1 MSLLESIPAAADADV
16 LPSEVDVAVVG
27 SGFSGLCMAVKLR
40 EAGIEDFVVLER
52 GDAVGGTWWFNTYP
66 GCGCDVPSHLYS
78 FSFAPNPDWTR
89 TYSRQPEIE
98 RYLARVAED
107 FDLGRSVRLGTT
119 VTGAQWD
126 DGAQRWS
133 VETDRGELSARVL
146 VSAAGALSD
155 PKNPDIDGLERFR
168 GATFHSAQW
177 DHDYDLEGKR
187 VAVIGTGASAIQF
200 VPAIAPDVAQMH
212 VFQRTAPWIMP
223 HTDRPIS
230 VRERRLYRRFPLLQ
244 KLVRGGI
251 YSARE
256 LLVLGF
262 AKQPRLMK
270 LVERLARRH
279 MDEQI
284 SDPEL
289 RRKVEPGYTIGCKRI
304 LPSNKW
310 YPALGRDNVELV
322 TDGIAEVREH
332 SIVTGA
338 GEEIAVDAIIFGTGF
353 NVTDMPVASY
363 VRGRDGRTLDEHW
376 QGSPRAHLGS
386 TVPGFPN
393 LFMLLGP
400 NTGLGH
406 SSMVYMI
413 ESQVAYVIDALKEMR
428 RRGAGTAEV
437 RPEAVRDFN
446 DGIDERMR
454 DTVWNTGCSS
464 WYLDATGRN
473 STLWPDWTF
482 AFPAAR
488 RASTPPPTSS
498 APGPRRACPRSYA
511 LPARSFG
518 SSQAS
523 ARSTSRLPSATRTAA
538 AITMPMITG

>member
-1 MSLLESIPAAADADV
+1 MTTLDAPTQAHATGAVPA
-16 LPSEVDVAVVG
+16 EVDVAVVG
-27 SGFSGLCMAVKLR
+27 SGFSGLCMAIKLR
-40 EAGIEDFVVLER
+40 EAGIEDFVLLER
-52 GDAVGGTWWFNTYP
+52 GAEVGGTWWFNTYP

-78 FSFAPNPDWTR
+78 FSFAQNPDWTR

-98 RYLARVAED
+98 AYLQRVAED
-107 FDLGRSVRLGTT
+107 FNVERSVRLETT
-119 VTGAQWD
+119 VTG
-126 DGAQRWS
+126 
-133 VETDRGELSARVL
+133 ELRARVL
-146 VSAAGALSD
+146 VSAAGALSE
-155 PKNPDIDGLERFR
+155 PRTPDIEGLERFE
-168 GATFHSAQW
+168 GTVFHSARW
-177 DHDYDLEGKR
+177 DHSYDVTGKR

-230 VRERRLYRRFPLLQ
+230 ARERRLYRRFPLLQ
-244 KLVRGGI
+244 RLVRGGV

-262 AKQPRLMK
+262 VKEPRLMK
-270 LVERLARRH
+270 VVELLARRH
-279 MDEQI
+279 MDSQI

-304 LPSNKW
+304 LPSGKW

-322 TDGIAEVREH
+322 TDGVAEVRER

-338 GEEIAVDAIIFGTGF
+338 GEEIEVDAIIFGTGF
-353 NVTDMPVASY
+353 AVTDMPVASY
-363 VRGRDGRTLDEHW
+363 VRGRGGRTLDEHW
-376 QGSPRAHLGS
+376 KGSPRAHLGT

-413 ESQVAYVIDALKEMR
+413 ESQVAYVMDALKAMR
-428 RRGAGTAEV
+428 RRDAATAEIKA
-437 RPEAVRDFN
+437 EAVRDFV
-446 DGIDERMR
+446 DDLDAKMQ

-464 WYLDATGRN
+464 WYLDDTGRN
-473 STLWPDWTF
+473 ATLWPDWTF
-482 AFPAAR
+482 AFR
-488 RASTPPPTSS
+488 R
-498 APGPRRACPRSYA
+498 
-511 LPARSFG
+511 
-518 SSQAS
+518 
-523 ARSTSRLPSATRTAA
+523 RTARFEEREYEIGAGRGAPVA
-538 AITMPMITG
+538 A

>member
-1 MSLLESIPAAADADV
+1 M
-16 LPSEVDVAVVG
+16 
-27 SGFSGLCMAVKLR
+27 
-40 EAGIEDFVVLER
+40 
-52 GDAVGGTWWFNTYP
+52 
-66 GCGCDVPSHLYS
+66 
-78 FSFAPNPDWTR
+78 
-89 TYSRQPEIE
+89 
-98 RYLARVAED
+98 
-107 FDLGRSVRLGTT
+107 RLGTT
-119 VTGAQWD
+119 VTGARWD
-126 DGAQRWS
+126 EGEQRWN
-133 VETDRGELSARVL
+133 VETDRGELRARVL

-155 PKNPDIDGLERFR
+155 PKNPDIEGLERFR
-168 GATFHSAQW
+168 GDTFHSAQW

-230 VRERRLYRRFPLLQ
+230 ARERRLYQRFPLLQ

-279 MDEQI
+279 MDAQI

-322 TDGIAEVREH
+322 TDGVAEVREH

-338 GEEIAVDAIIFGTGF
+338 GEEIEVDAIIFGTGF

-413 ESQVAYVIDALKEMR
+413 ESQVAYVMDALKEMR

-482 AFPAAR
+482 AFRR
-488 RASTPPPTSS
+488 RASRFDATAYELGAGT
-498 APGPRRACPRSYA
+498 
-511 LPARSFG
+511 PARVP
-518 SSQAS
+518 A
-523 ARSTSRLPSATRTAA
+523 
-538 AITMPMITG
+538 

>member
-1 MSLLESIPAAADADV
+1 MSLLEPIHAAAEADA
-16 LPSEVDVAVVG
+16 LPTEVDVAVVG

-119 VTGAQWD
+119 VTGARWD

-155 PKNPDIDGLERFR
+155 PKNPEIEGLERFR

-322 TDGIAEVREH
+322 TDGVAEVREH

-482 AFPAAR
+482 AFR
-488 RASTPPPTSS
+488 RASRFDPT
-498 APGPRRACPRSYA
+498 AYELGAGI
-511 LPARSFG
+511 PARVP
-518 SSQAS
+518 A
-523 ARSTSRLPSATRTAA
+523 
-538 AITMPMITG
+538 